1 MASKPKRANQVRKGS
16 SGSRDVE
23 DGQKGTGREA
33 LGKDDEL
40 VIVSDP
46 IDQDYGSDPTDQDDG
61 PIVLS
66 EEVTRLVDAV
76 SERMAATAGSR
87 EDEIA
92 EVFARLLDC
101 DEVDEVFGLPTG
113 TTARLAQDPS
123 FIDHAADVRLERS
136 QRAGPDF
143 GAVLEPI
150 QREAAWLLAV
160 EKLDQTEIAKRLG
173 VSRRTIYNWLQ
184 LNAFK
189 EYMRTLEERE
199 MERRNAAY
207 YAAQD
212 EASWAVADLKSIA
225 MRKAKELAE
234 EGNVRLISRVV
245 DKLLK

>member
-1 MASKPKRANQVRKGS
+1 MTSKPKRTNQVRNRT

-23 DGQKGTGREA
+23 DGQKGAGGEA
-33 LGKDDEL
+33 LGKDDDL

-46 IDQDYGSDPTDQDDG
+46 TVQDDG

-87 EDEIA
+87 EKEIA
-92 EVFARLLDC
+92 EVFASLLDC

-113 TTARLAQDPS
+113 TTARLAQSPS
-123 FIDHAADVRLERS
+123 FIAHAADTRLERS
-136 QRAGPDF
+136 QRRRPDF
-143 GAVLEPI
+143 GAVLAPI

-160 EKLDQTEIAKRLG
+160 EKLDQTEVAKRLG

-189 EYMRTLEERE
+189 EYMRTLEEHER
-199 MERRNAAY
+199 ERRNAAY
-207 YAAQD
+207 HAAHD
-212 EASWAVADLKSIA
+212 EALWSVADLKSIA
-225 MRKAKELAE
+225 MSKAKELAE
-234 EGNVRLISRVV
+234 KGNVPLISRVV
-245 DKLLK
+245 DKMLE